1 MKNLRLD
8 PFLYRD
14 TCEEHGKNVPF
25 IVEPREIKEGEP
37 SRNFKE
43 WKVSFVFYC
52 KKCWHA
58 YGLDASAWRGSL
70 SFKEYNEMFGYKLLP
85 DN

>member
-25 IVEPREIKEGEP
+25 IVKPMEVSEYEP
-37 SRNFKE
+37 SRDYKTG
-43 WKVSFVFYC
+43 KVSFVFYC
-52 KKCWHA
+52 KKC
-58 YGLDASAWRGSL
+58 SAWRGVYTIE
-70 SFKEYNEMFGYKLLP
+70 EYDEYFGYTLLP

>member
-25 IVEPREIKEGEP
+25 IVEPQEVDFQSKEI
-37 SRNFKE
+37 R
-43 WKVSFVFYC
+43 FVFYC

-58 YGLDASAWRGSL
+58 YGGDASAWRGTL
-70 SFKEYNEMFGYKLLP
+70 SFEKYNEMFGYKLIP